1 VKVEETQF
9 EGQTKTKL
17 GNVEVRPLVD
27 TLLTEKLGEY
37 FEENPAVAKLLIEK
51 ALAANRAREAAK
63 KAREASRRKSPLE
76 SGSHPDKLAD
86 CQEKDPAKSEI
97 FFVEGGIKLHVKS
110 DKDDILS
117 DNKSVYFIRRM
128 VCEKLGKAVDNIVR
142 DVCKAASSFA
152 YIMKDSTNPEVA
164 EAAADIVD
172 LFGLNDEQDED

>member
-1 VKVEETQF
+1 MDNEQE
-9 EGQTKTKL
+9 
-17 GNVEVRPLVD
+17 
-27 TLLTEKLGEY
+27 
-37 FEENPAVAKLLIEK
+37 
-51 ALAANRAREAAK
+51 
-63 KAREASRRKSPLE
+63 
-76 SGSHPDKLAD
+76 
-86 CQEKDPAKSEI
+86 QEKQELQWGEARAQMRITLEI

-110 DKDDILS
+110 GKDDILS

-172 LFGLNDEQDED
+172 LFGLNDEQDEDED